1 MWEFMSKYAENFW
14 QAGEYA
20 FEVFKVIMA
29 WAITLG
35 AAYFVF
41 YIFAAI
47 REVIR
52 DNIRENREEGNVN
65 G

>member
-20 FEVFKVIMA
+20 FEVFTVIMA

-41 YIFAAI
+41 IIFAAI
-47 REVIR
+47 GEMIADR
-52 DNIRENREEGNVN
+52 IRENREEGNVN